1 MPKQC
6 LICEKKSVMS
16 SQRKKLMSKY
26 NPTPRRRVRPNLQ
39 ILRVPQDV
47 TNKKFKE
54 YAGTRITAC
63 AKCIKSLDKRRGVA

>member
-26 NPTPRRRVRPNLQ
+26 NPTPRKRVRPNLQ
-39 ILRVPQDV
+39 VLKVPLDV
-47 TNKKFKE
+47 TNPRYKE
-54 YAGTRITAC
+54 HAGQKITAC
-63 AKCIKSLDKRRGVA
+63 TKCIKALGKSGA

>member
-26 NPTPRRRVRPNLQ
+26 NPTPSRRVRPNLQ
-39 ILRVPQDV
+39 IVRVPQDV
-47 TNKKFKE
+47 KILRYKE
-54 YAGTRITAC
+54 YAGKKITAC
-63 AKCIKSLDKRRGVA
+63 TKCIKTLSKTK